1 MSALVAIIYNS
12 LRLYKELNS
21 KNSFSDKLLFIRYD
35 RTIRKLVLQIIFS
48 TFILLFFWYLASRAL
63 NLELGYG
70 HLTSRAGFGISHSF
84 LSDYT
89 SNQSRWDAYIVGV
102 INTIRVS
109 LVGIALATLLGV
121 LMGIARLSK
130 NFLVR
135 SIATGYVEFLRNTP
149 LLIQIIFWQ
158 LVFLQFPQ
166 ISKAWTFGGFS
177 LWSNRGILLPLIK
190 SDENGSL
197 WAFILLVSF
206 VVVLILR
213 SYLNKYKQEKVDLIS
228 PNLISISIFAT
239 ILIATYFLLN
249 IQLSLDIP
257 KLEINKYG
265 TYIPSGGF
273 TLTPEFSAILV
284 ALVMYTG
291 TFITEIVRGSIQSL
305 PKGQTEA
312 AQALGFSSYQ
322 RITLIIL
329 PQALRSIIP
338 PLTNQYLNLTKNSS
352 LSVAIA
358 YPDLFMVSRTIMN
371 NAGYALPMLFL
382 ILITFLTL
390 SLIIS
395 LVMNLLNSRVT
406 RMGA

>member
-1 MSALVAIIYNS
+1 M
-12 LRLYKELNS
+12 
-21 KNSFSDKLLFIRYD
+21 
-35 RTIRKLVLQIIFS
+35 
-48 TFILLFFWYLASRAL
+48 
-63 NLELGYG
+63 
-70 HLTSRAGFGISHSF
+70 
-84 LSDYT
+84 
-89 SNQSRWDAYIVGV
+89 
-102 INTIRVS
+102 
-109 LVGIALATLLGV
+109 
-121 LMGIARLSK
+121 
-130 NFLVR
+130 
-135 SIATGYVEFLRNTP
+135 
-149 LLIQIIFWQ
+149 
-158 LVFLQFPQ
+158 
-166 ISKAWTFGGFS
+166 
-177 LWSNRGILLPLIK
+177 
-190 SDENGSL
+190 
-197 WAFILLVSF
+197 
-206 VVVLILR
+206 
-213 SYLNKYKQEKVDLIS
+213 
-228 PNLISISIFAT
+228 
-239 ILIATYFLLN
+239 
-249 IQLSLDIP
+249 IP

-322 RITLIIL
+322 RLTLIIL
-329 PQALRSIIP
+329 HKALRSIIP